1 MNNYMTSISDYA
13 ASFKVSQVAIKVID
27 ASLDLVDGALNKVG
41 TDKEGTLRR
50 SSRKIQSVEET
61 KPESEETE
69 QAVVDNEIVLNI

>member
-41 TDKEGTLRR
+41 TEKDGTLRR
-50 SSRKIQSVEET
+50 NSRKIQSVEQT
-61 KPESEETE
+61 KTEETE